1 MKTNIFDGNAFTQK
15 KLALLKRE
23 FISLNKPLKLVSIVH
38 KEDKIG
44 LTYTNLKKETSK
56 LLGIKFES
64 IEISFKDKPSKIINT
79 ISNTSKDFSVNGL
92 LIQKPSKS
100 IWAKHYKG
108 NLSFFDWW
116 EQFTNEVSPKKDVDC
131 LTRINLDAV
140 YQGKSDFLPA
150 TAVAVLDILKYAL
163 KFDPLD
169 TDWGDLVISIV
180 GKSELAGK
188 PLSEKLSQWGAK
200 TYLLGSK
207 DDLMEFLPRSDIV
220 ISATGVSH
228 LITNDLIKQ
237 DSIIIDLGEPKPD
250 VDFENASKKASF
262 ITPVPGGVGPVTIFC
277 LFQNLIQICSN

>member
-1 MKTNIFDGNAFTQK
+1 MKTNIFDGNAFAQK
-15 KLALLKRE
+15 KLELLKNE
-23 FISLNKPLKLVSIVH
+23 VIKINKPLKLISIVH

-44 LTYTNLKKETSK
+44 LTYTNLKKEASK
-56 LLGIKFES
+56 LLGIEFNS
-64 IEISFKDKPSKIINT
+64 IEISFKDKSSKTINT
-79 ISNTSKDFSVNGL
+79 IQNISKDQSVNGL

-100 IWAKHYKG
+100 TWSKFYKG
-108 NLSFFDWW
+108 KLSFFDWW
-116 EQFTNEVSPKKDVDC
+116 EQFTNEINPKKDVDC
-131 LTRINLDAV
+131 LARTNLDTL
-140 YQGKSDFLPA
+140 YEGKSSFLPA
-150 TAVAVLDILKYAL
+150 TAAAVLDILRHAL
-163 KFDPLD
+163 NFDPLD

-250 VDFENASKKASF
+250 VDFENVSKKASF

-277 LFQNLIQICSN
+277 LFQNLIHICSN